1 MFKLE
6 SYIAP
11 ILLSYVDKY
20 IKNFRL
26 EDSQVSLWGGDAS
39 FHNLD
44 LRLEVLEQEL
54 QSPFSFISGHIRE
67 LLIHVP
73 WTKLTSE
80 PITITINTIECVLK
94 LKDANDGVASDT
106 SPTRDKHKK
115 STSHKQEVEAPPNY
129 VQLLINKIVSNIRIF
144 CNNLILKY
152 VEEDIVLSMNVKHLK
167 VESCNEKWESA
178 YSDISPTQV
187 IMRKVIDV
195 NDLTVCLDKRN
206 ASGKIDFYQEP
217 MLYRCSMTM
226 HLLRTYHSSTSN
238 KTSLTRLD
246 VYCNSMEFSMTEQQ
260 VPMFIRLLVLLSAL
274 QQKQLRSNNEAQDN
288 SSATLEN
295 KENGNNTETW
305 TGWAWSY
312 VSSVLPTQWD
322 ENLESQ
328 QFLNQSGHIV
338 QIGFYVDNASLT
350 FKVSETSDKGYYSQK
365 KIRYYPL
372 LTLQFQGIYSE
383 MISVGRKWSNV
394 TFGISEVLLLPIGSC
409 SCSYP
414 ETSDGSFPYLAIGSK
429 SSNHKSNSL
438 FDSEAVENNG
448 QGQYRQYNT
457 NWDFH
462 MFTNT
467 EMVLLERSPAFAC
480 DYVYQM
486 EIPEDSTSD
495 ILSELGSN
503 LEYSNMAEKGN
514 VRIYV
519 GPLKFRVCSGFF
531 HRTSSLQVAAS
542 TYDYPPY
549 YVPKSEPLL
558 QELLP
563 PSEEDFD
570 ALNEFIPSRTVRIM
584 LYEPVIELQFMDHP
598 FFEPVKG
605 NLFKKTKKHST
616 TNVPNIQ
623 LQKLPKVT
631 LECKVIEIS
640 MFNPMYVNRLVHTT
654 CQLPEPPKKMF
665 EACFTKLDVNVVG
678 FSSRLILK
686 QNNYTTLIVPFNLSY
701 QSKSILSPQYWVNA
715 DVMHSEVNFHSENLT
730 FNCTKAKLI
739 VVSHLINNILKKDT
753 NGLKSL
759 RYTSLLYDA
768 SKDYGKSSSK

>member
-605 NLFKKTKKHST
+605 NLFKKTK
-616 TNVPNIQ
+616 VEPVQ
-623 LQKLPKVT
+623 YP
-631 LECKVIEIS
+631 
-640 MFNPMYVNRLVHTT
+640 TT
-654 CQLPEPPKKMF
+654 C
-665 EACFTKLDVNVVG
+665 
-678 FSSRLILK
+678 
-686 QNNYTTLIVPFNLSY
+686 YY
-701 QSKSILSPQYWVNA
+701 Y
-715 DVMHSEVNFHSENLT
+715 
-730 FNCTKAKLI
+730 
-739 VVSHLINNILKKDT
+739 
-753 NGLKSL
+753 
-759 RYTSLLYDA
+759 
-768 SKDYGKSSSK
+768 

>member
-1 MFKLE
+1 
-6 SYIAP
+6 
-11 ILLSYVDKY
+11 
-20 IKNFRL
+20 
-26 EDSQVSLWGGDAS
+26 
-39 FHNLD
+39 
-44 LRLEVLEQEL
+44 
-54 QSPFSFISGHIRE
+54 
-67 LLIHVP
+67 
-73 WTKLTSE
+73 
-80 PITITINTIECVLK
+80 
-94 LKDANDGVASDT
+94 
-106 SPTRDKHKK
+106 
-115 STSHKQEVEAPPNY
+115 
-129 VQLLINKIVSNIRIF
+129 
-144 CNNLILKY
+144 
-152 VEEDIVLSMNVKHLK
+152 
-167 VESCNEKWESA
+167 
-178 YSDISPTQV
+178 
-187 IMRKVIDV
+187 
-195 NDLTVCLDKRN
+195 
-206 ASGKIDFYQEP
+206 
-217 MLYRCSMTM
+217 
-226 HLLRTYHSSTSN
+226 
-238 KTSLTRLD
+238 
-246 VYCNSMEFSMTEQQ
+246 
-260 VPMFIRLLVLLSAL
+260 
-274 QQKQLRSNNEAQDN
+274 
-288 SSATLEN
+288 
-295 KENGNNTETW
+295 
-305 TGWAWSY
+305 
-312 VSSVLPTQWD
+312 
-322 ENLESQ
+322 
-328 QFLNQSGHIV
+328 V

-503 LEYSNMAEKGN
+503 LEYRYRKNQQFDTGFFYCYVKISNMAEKGN

-654 CQLPEPPKKMF
+654 CQLPEPPQKMF

-715 DVMHSEVNFHSENLT
+715 DVMHSEVNFHSGTSLT
-730 FNCTKAKLI
+730 FCLMKTKIFL
-739 VVSHLINNILKKDT
+739 
-753 NGLKSL
+753 
-759 RYTSLLYDA
+759 
-768 SKDYGKSSSK
+768 